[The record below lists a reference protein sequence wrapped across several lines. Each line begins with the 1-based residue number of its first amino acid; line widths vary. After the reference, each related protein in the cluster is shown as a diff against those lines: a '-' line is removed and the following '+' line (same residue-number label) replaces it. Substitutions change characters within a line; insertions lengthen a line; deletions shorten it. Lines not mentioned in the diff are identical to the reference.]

1 MHVERCPPHQEAAA
15 STMKSLATFI
25 TLSIFVGTAD
35 VEAHSWYPKDCC
47 HDDDCAPVES
57 VVRLVPT
64 GGGVPQLLVT
74 TKRGTTLVP
83 QNLPVR
89 ESKDSRMHICVRAD
103 PYGGNDVMCLFM
115 PPGM

>member
-1 MHVERCPPHQEAAA
+1 MRSIVSAVVATLVVTCANFAAA
-15 STMKSLATFI
+15 SAT
-25 TLSIFVGTAD
+25 
-35 VEAHSWYPKDCC
+35 AHGWYPKDCC

-64 GGGVPQLLVT
+64 GGGSSQLLVT

-83 QNLPVR
+83 KDFPVR
-89 ESKDSRMHICVRAD
+89 ESKDGRMHICVRAD

-115 PPGM
+115 PPSM